1 MATAISSLF
10 NRLKGRGE
18 DKVKRYFVIF
28 TLALLTSIGM
38 FWGKA
43 GVQTLPVLSMIGS
56 QSASAQLIRATDT
69 WRQVYE
75 QLPDFPQENQYVRN
89 ETGEVNPE
97 STLASRL
104 IRYHLYVK
112 RRLPNYRFDWK
123 LTLADYLGANE
134 SINESEYP
142 GSNTLT
148 ENPMSGDRAVIE
160 NLTRQQREELIEVL
174 VGIFN
179 PNYADSQMST
189 PSPQPSPSPT
199 PTRRSHPGL
208 PQPGDADL
216 LKINF

>member
-1 MATAISSLF
+1 MIQ
-10 NRLKGRGE
+10 LKWKG
-18 DKVKRYFVIF
+18 KVKRYLMLF
-28 TLALLTSIGM
+28 TLAILTSIGLC
-38 FWGKA
+38 WGKA
-43 GVQTLPVLSMIGS
+43 GIRTIPVLSIMGS
-56 QSASAQLIRATDT
+56 QPANAQLIRSQDT

-75 QLPDFPQENQYVRN
+75 QLPDFPKENQYVTN
-89 ETGEVNPE
+89 ETGEVNLE

-104 IRYHLYVK
+104 IRYHLYEK

-134 SINESEYP
+134 YINESDYP

-148 ENPMSGDRAVIE
+148 ENPMAGDRAVIE
-160 NLTRQQREELIEVL
+160 KLTRQQREDLIDVL
-174 VGIFN
+174 VSIYN

-189 PSPQPSPSPT
+189 PTQQPSPTST
-199 PTRRSHPGL
+199 PTRPSTPRL

>member
-1 MATAISSLF
+1 MIQLKRKGKAT
-10 NRLKGRGE
+10 RL
-18 DKVKRYFVIF
+18 VVLF
-28 TLALLTSIGM
+28 TLAILTSIGLC
-38 FWGKA
+38 WGKA
-43 GVQTLPVLSMIGS
+43 GVKTIPVLSIMGS
-56 QSASAQLIRATDT
+56 QPARGQLMRSQDT

-75 QLPDFPQENQYVRN
+75 QLPDFPKENQYVRN

-148 ENPMSGDRAVIE
+148 ENPMAGDRAVIE
-160 NLTRQQREELIEVL
+160 KLTRQQREDLIEVL
-174 VGIFN
+174 VSIYN
-179 PNYADSQMST
+179 PNRPDPQTST
-189 PSPQPSPSPT
+189 PKPQPSSTST
-199 PTRRSHPGL
+199 PTRPSNPRL

>member
-1 MATAISSLF
+1 M
-10 NRLKGRGE
+10 
-18 DKVKRYFVIF
+18 V
-28 TLALLTSIGM
+28 
-38 FWGKA
+38 WGKA
-43 GVQTLPVLSMIGS
+43 GVETIPVLSMMGS

-123 LTLADYLGANE
+123 LTMADYLGANE

-148 ENPMSGDRAVIE
+148 ENPIAGDRAVIE

-216 LKINF
+216 LKFNL